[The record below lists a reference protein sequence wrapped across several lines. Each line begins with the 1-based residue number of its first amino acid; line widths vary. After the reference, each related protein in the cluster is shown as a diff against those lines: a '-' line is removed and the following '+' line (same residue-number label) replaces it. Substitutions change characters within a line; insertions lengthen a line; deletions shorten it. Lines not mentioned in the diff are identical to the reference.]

1 MRPLSQ
7 ILVFQSR
14 QTRWRES
21 APVNWLRSGWRRML
35 AWFLRV
41 KRLGIGQGMSL
52 RDRNKLAIFN
62 FLNFFQFCTGILLPF
77 LFFLL
82 TPDIPAEAWVFAFL
96 PPLVSL
102 IALVLNARR
111 QYDTALLVYFVL
123 YPFCTCLAYINGI
136 NLGVE
141 LSFVLYGILSVF
153 FIRDR
158 TYMICSIGFSMI
170 SYFVLAVMLKRYPFQ
185 LEQANNIA
193 YLLNQAIAI
202 LYIFYGL
209 FLLQAENARFNKS
222 LLAANAA
229 MQKQAAELQELNSL
243 KSKLFSVISHDLKAP
258 MYALRN
264 LFESIQAQDMPGRE
278 IKQMIPEIKKDLNDT
293 VGLMENLLQWSRS
306 QMQADMA
313 RPVSIDLK
321 SLMEDVLRVL
331 HLQAQGKE
339 IEVKLAIKSQKNA
352 WVDADMLHLVL
363 RNLLSNAIKF
373 TKPGG
378 HVEMGARQVESGI
391 ELFVLDSGNGIA
403 PDVLAKIE
411 AGEFHSS
418 YGTNHEQGTGLGLLL
433 CREFLSRNQSQLRI
447 DTIPGTGSRF
457 SFRLPMA

>member
-1 MRPLSQ
+1 
-7 ILVFQSR
+7 
-14 QTRWRES
+14 
-21 APVNWLRSGWRRML
+21 
-35 AWFLRV
+35 
-41 KRLGIGQGMSL
+41 
-52 RDRNKLAIFN
+52 
-62 FLNFFQFCTGILLPF
+62 
-77 LFFLL
+77 
-82 TPDIPAEAWVFAFL
+82 
-96 PPLVSL
+96 
-102 IALVLNARR
+102 
-111 QYDTALLVYFVL
+111 
-123 YPFCTCLAYINGI
+123 
-136 NLGVE
+136 
-141 LSFVLYGILSVF
+141 
-153 FIRDR
+153 
-158 TYMICSIGFSMI
+158 
-170 SYFVLAVMLKRYPFQ
+170 
-185 LEQANNIA
+185 
-193 YLLNQAIAI
+193 
-202 LYIFYGL
+202 
-209 FLLQAENARFNKS
+209 
-222 LLAANAA
+222 
-229 MQKQAAELQELNSL
+229 
-243 KSKLFSVISHDLKAP
+243 
-258 MYALRN
+258 
-264 LFESIQAQDMPGRE
+264 
-278 IKQMIPEIKKDLNDT
+278 
-293 VGLMENLLQWSRS
+293 
-306 QMQADMA
+306 MA

-339 IEVKLAIKSQKNA
+339 IEVKLAIKTQMKA

>member
-1 MRPLSQ
+1 
-7 ILVFQSR
+7 
-14 QTRWRES
+14 
-21 APVNWLRSGWRRML
+21 
-35 AWFLRV
+35 
-41 KRLGIGQGMSL
+41 
-52 RDRNKLAIFN
+52 
-62 FLNFFQFCTGILLPF
+62 
-77 LFFLL
+77 
-82 TPDIPAEAWVFAFL
+82 
-96 PPLVSL
+96 
-102 IALVLNARR
+102 
-111 QYDTALLVYFVL
+111 
-123 YPFCTCLAYINGI
+123 
-136 NLGVE
+136 
-141 LSFVLYGILSVF
+141 
-153 FIRDR
+153 
-158 TYMICSIGFSMI
+158 MICSIGFSMI

-264 LFESIQAQDMPGRE
+264 LFESIQAQDIPGRE

-339 IEVKLAIKSQKNA
+339 IEVKLAIKSQTNA
-352 WVDADMLHLVL
+352 WADADMLHLVL

-378 HVEMGARQVESGI
+378 HVEMGVRQVESGI

-418 YGTNHEQGTGLGLLL
+418 YGTNQEQGTGLGLLL

-457 SFRLPMA
+457 SFRLPTA

>member
-7 ILVFQSR
+7 ILVFQ
-14 QTRWRES
+14 TRDPQSGES
-21 APVNWLRSGWRRML
+21 APLQWMRSAWRRTL
-35 AWFLRV
+35 ARLQRV

-82 TPDIPAEAWVFAFL
+82 TPDIPAQAWVFAFL

-102 IALVLNARR
+102 LVLVLNARR
-111 QYDTALLVYFVL
+111 QFNTALLIYFVL
-123 YPFCTCLAYINGI
+123 YPFSTCLAYINGI
-136 NLGVE
+136 NLGIE

-158 TYMICSIGFSMI
+158 SYMICSIGFSMI

-185 LEQANNIA
+185 LEQANYIA

-209 FLLQAENARFNKS
+209 FLLQAENARFSRS
-222 LLAANAA
+222 LMAANAA

-264 LFESIQAQDMPGRE
+264 LFESIQSQDLPGRE

-313 RPVSIDLK
+313 RPGSIELHA
-321 SLMEDVLRVL
+321 LMEDVLRVL
-331 HLQAQGKE
+331 HLQAQGKG
-339 IEVKLAIKSQKNA
+339 IEVKLAIKPGTNA
-352 WVDADMLHLVL
+352 WADADMLHLVL

-378 HVEMGARQVESGI
+378 HVEMGARNIDGGV

-403 PDVLAKIE
+403 PEILTKIE

-433 CREFLSRNQSQLRI
+433 CREFLGRNQSQLRI

-457 SFRLPMA
+457 SFRLPKA